1 MGKATGFLEL
11 DRQVESYREVDIRI
25 NDYDEIFSGSHN
37 LDQLQEQGSRCMD
50 CGVPFC
56 QSSTG
61 CPIDNLIPE
70 WNDLVYNNE
79 WQEALERLEKTNNFP
94 EFTGRV
100 CPAPCEGSCVLGLN
114 NPAVTI
120 KNIELAIVDKG
131 FEEGWIKPKLI
142 KLRTDKKVAVVGSGP
157 AGLAAADELNQMG
170 HSVKV
175 YERSDR
181 IGGLL
186 MYGIP
191 NMKLGKDIVD
201 RRVDLLKQE
210 GVEFVTNI
218 DVGKD
223 VSTDELQNNFDA
235 VIFTTGA
242 TKARDL
248 PAENRDAKGIYP
260 AMDYLTTNTK
270 SLLDNGIPDESQLSA
285 KGKNVIVIGGGDTG
299 TDCIG
304 TSLRQGAKSIIN
316 FELMSQPPEHRSDTN
331 PWPEWPVIFRV
342 DYGHEESNK
351 VFGNDPRRYQLLT
364 KAFLKDSNGAV
375 KGIKT
380 INVDFV
386 DGKLTEIDGTEKTWD
401 AELVLLSMGFLSPEH
416 YLSDDANIELD
427 ERGNYQSKHGEFN
440 TSRKGVFSAG
450 DCRRGQSL
458 VVWAINE
465 GRGVANSVNSF
476 LLNS

>member
-25 NDYDEIFSGSHN
+25 NDYDEIFSGTHN

-142 KLRTDKKVAVVGSGP
+142 ESRTDKKVAVVGSGP

-170 HSVKV
+170 HSVMV

-191 NMKLGKDIVD
+191 NMKLGKDVVD
-201 RRVDLLKQE
+201 RRVDLLMQE
-210 GVEFVTNI
+210 GVEFKTNT

-223 VSTDELQNNFDA
+223 ISTDELQNNFDA
-235 VIFTTGA
+235 VVFTTGA

-248 PAENRDAKGIYP
+248 PAENRNAKGIYP
-260 AMDYLTTNTK
+260 AMDYLTSNTK
-270 SLLDNGIPDESQLSA
+270 SLLDNGIADESQLSA

-316 FELMSQPPEHRSDTN
+316 FELMSQPPEDRSDTN